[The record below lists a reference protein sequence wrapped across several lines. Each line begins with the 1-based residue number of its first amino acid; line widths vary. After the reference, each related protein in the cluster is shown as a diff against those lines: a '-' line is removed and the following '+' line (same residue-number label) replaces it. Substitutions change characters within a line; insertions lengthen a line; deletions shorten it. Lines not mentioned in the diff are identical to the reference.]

1 MIFYKNFVIIIIQN
15 EREEK
20 SMKLLTYL
28 VIYLDDNRTKHIT
41 VVKGIDSLNFI
52 RDRFTV
58 LEYSVVEMVE
68 YKEVE
73 LVW

>member
-1 MIFYKNFVIIIIQN
+1 
-15 EREEK
+15 
-20 SMKLLTYL
+20 MKLLTYL

-41 VVKGIDSLNFI
+41 VVKGLDSLNFI

-58 LEYSVVEMVE
+58 LEYSVVEMIE